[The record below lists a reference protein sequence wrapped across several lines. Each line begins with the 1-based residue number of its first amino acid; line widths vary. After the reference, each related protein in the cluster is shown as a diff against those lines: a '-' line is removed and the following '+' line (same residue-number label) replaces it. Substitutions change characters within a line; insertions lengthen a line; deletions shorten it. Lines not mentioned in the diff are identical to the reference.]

1 MTTIPIDRATTG
13 FIDPTGIPFATLR
26 RPWGTTRMQLLN
38 VCLATNTFTN
48 IIEWTAGTRLPKHHH
63 SGTVHAY
70 TISGRWHYLEYDWV
84 SGPDTFV
91 FEPPGTNH
99 TLEVIEDMRALFVTQ
114 GAFIYVDDHDQVV
127 GFSDAGT
134 MLEECRQALAAEGL
148 SLPDSILQ
156 G

>member
-1 MTTIPIDRATTG
+1 MTTIPVDRATTG
-13 FIDPTGIPFATLR
+13 FVDPRDIPFATLR

-48 IIEWTAGTRLPKHHH
+48 IIEWPAGTRLPKHHH
-63 SGTVHAY
+63 AGSVHAF
-70 TISGRWHYLEYDWV
+70 TLAGKWHYLEYDWIAEA
-84 SGPDTFV
+84 GTYV

-99 TLEVIEDMRALFVTQ
+99 TLEVLEDTRGLFVTQ
-114 GAFIYVDDHDQVV
+114 GAFIYVDEQDRVT

-134 MLEECRQALAAEGL
+134 MLDECRRALAAEGR

-156 G
+156 